1 MSEPHRVAGGHKAAI
16 ANPNVSEDAKDH
28 SRQVLDSMEKSG
40 DLDYKAGKADKNP
53 GNVIG
58 GKKAAISNPRVPEET
73 KDRLRDE
80 LAEDGVELDK

>member
-16 ANPNVSEDAKDH
+16 ANPNVSEEAKDH
-28 SRQVLDSMEKSG
+28 SRQVLQSMEKSG
-40 DLDYKAGKADKNP
+40 ELDYEPGNVDKNP

-58 GKKAAISNPRVPEET
+58 GKKAAIHNPRVPEDT

-80 LAEDGVELDK
+80 LAEDGVEVDK